1 MENVQSFLNA
11 AKKYGVPDEEV
22 FQTPDL
28 FEARNI
34 PQVSLCIFSLG
45 RIIKNELRKKCLNHL
60 FIAGRA
66 TQNHPEYTGPS
77 LGPKMATKNERNF
90 TDEQIRQGRDG
101 VIGLQSG
108 SNKGATQVKMQ
119 FISKSCTLHFNFNF
133 FCPITLLVHL
143 LSLCLNDLIKWH
155 KPTQKTLFTLFRLHC
170 QTHHAWLIMSTVI
183 WFFWIELDLEEFHI
197 LFYWHLLKFLNY

>member
-108 SNKGATQVKMQ
+108 SNKGATQVKLQ

-143 LSLCLNDLIKWH
+143 LSLCLNDLIK
-155 KPTQKTLFTLFRLHC
+155 
-170 QTHHAWLIMSTVI
+170 
-183 WFFWIELDLEEFHI
+183 
-197 LFYWHLLKFLNY
+197 

>member
-1 MENVQSFLNA
+1 MGEIMEWMSAVMGEPLPAGDFAEILKNGVILCQLMNKLSPGSIKKFKEKGPAFLLMENIQAFLNA

-45 RIIKNELRKKCLNHL
+45 R
-60 FIAGRA
+60 A

-77 LGPKMATKNERNF
+77 LGPKMATKNEGNF

-101 VIGLQSG
+101 VIGLQSVQT
-108 SNKGATQVKMQ
+108 KE
-119 FISKSCTLHFNFNF
+119 
-133 FCPITLLVHL
+133 HL
-143 LSLCLNDLIKWH
+143 
-155 KPTQKTLFTLFRLHC
+155 RLEMVEWAI
-170 QTHHAWLIMSTVI
+170 Q
-183 WFFWIELDLEEFHI
+183 D
-197 LFYWHLLKFLNY
+197 